1 MADRQR
7 AKILSPGE
15 VEVLLAEHLAPLP
28 FGDPGCR
35 GCAGG
40 HPCVFVRLAQS
51 HEAMREVATGALGDL
66 DPLEDSI
73 KYAKRRLSLVRE
85 GD

>member
-15 VEVLLAEHLAPLP
+15 VEVLLAEHLALP
-28 FGDPGCR
+28 TPGIPE